1 MRLVV
6 FGAGALGGLLGAR
19 LLAAGARVLLVARPP
34 TVAEVRR
41 HGLRIEDDPA
51 GIFHPEVV
59 DRLGE
64 REKADAVLVTVK
76 SSDLEA
82 AADEIARSFPAGVP
96 LLLLGNGLGIE
107 ERLLRRLAHQGWT
120 EPAALLVR
128 AVTSVPATLVAPGVV
143 RPGGAG
149 EVLFAGIEDRAVP
162 PIAERLRLL
171 FEAGGVRVRLV
182 ADLPR
187 EVWRKALVNAAI
199 NPVTADH
206 GISNGALV
214 DEPWRGQA
222 LALLREARTVAR
234 LEGHEFSEEEAE
246 RDLWT
251 VVRATAANRSS
262 MLQDLDRGRPTEI
275 DAISGEILRRGR
287 AHGLA
292 LPATERVVR
301 RLHERVQRRRAA
313 EGSPPARAQAS

>member
-19 LLAAGARVLLVARPP
+19 LIASGARVLLVARPP
-34 TVAEVRR
+34 TVAEVRQ
-41 HGLRIEDDPA
+41 HGLRIEDDPPVTY
-51 GIFHPEVV
+51 HPEAV

-64 REKADAVLVTVK
+64 REEADAVLLTVK

-96 LLLLGNGLGIE
+96 VLVLGNGLGIE
-107 ERLLRRLAHQGWT
+107 ERLVRQLAHRGW
-120 EPAALLVR
+120 PDAAARLVR
-128 AVTSVPATLVAPGVV
+128 AVTSVPATLLAPGVV

-149 EVLFAGIEDRAVP
+149 EILLAGIEDHAVP
-162 PIAERLRLL
+162 PIAERLRLR

-182 ADLPR
+182 ADLSR

-206 GISNGALV
+206 GIANGGLV

-234 LEGHEFSEEEAE
+234 AEGYEFSEEEAE

-275 DAISGEILRRGR
+275 DAISGEILRRGG

-292 LPATERVVR
+292 LPATARVVR
-301 RLHERVQRRRAA
+301 RLHDRVHQRRAA